1 MCAEI
6 ARHLQPGDSLTVDMD
21 PAASRLPGLGV
32 NLHLDKPEE
41 AATGRCGA
49 GVRGWRER
57 PHQRA

>member
-6 ARHLQPGDSLTVDMD
+6 ARHLQPGDSLTADMD
-21 PAASRLPGLGV
+21 PAASRLPGSRG
-32 NLHLDKPEE
+32 NICLDKPEE

>member
-6 ARHLQPGDSLTVDMD
+6 ARHLQPGDSLTADMD
-21 PAASRLPGLGV
+21 PAASRLPGLSG
-32 NLHLDKPEE
+32 NSCLDEPEE
-41 AATGRCGA
+41 AVTGRCGA

>member
-1 MCAEI
+1 MCAES
-6 ARHLQPGDSLTVDMD
+6 ARRLQPEDYLTADMD

-32 NLHLDKPEE
+32 NIHLDKPEE